1 MTLGK
6 TIRVLGVS
14 LALLSLLVFAT
25 VVSSGWHDHGSD
37 NDSHCPYCHLGHQ
50 AASQPETGQR
60 IAVLSPVASL
70 PLPKDLVLAVTPVFF
85 QTPSR
90 APPAL

>member
-50 AASQPETGQR
+50 AAAQPETGQR
-60 IAVLSPVASL
+60 VAVLSPVASL
-70 PLPKDLVLAVTPVFF
+70 PLPKDLVQAASPVFF